1 MKKRWIILLS
11 VILIVSLLTIQKE
24 VCAKTLEELLL
35 EKGAITEEEYK
46 QLIQKET
53 TQAKPVDYKIGRGF
67 TFTSED
73 ENFQLSLGGRLQAR
87 YTFFDNDDRQD
98 VSQFRIQRMKV
109 WFAGHAYT
117 KDLTYLLQVDA
128 VNSDDDRFID
138 HAYLNYKF
146 IPEAQLLAGQTKVPF
161 GRQWITSSGSQ
172 SFVDRAEASNFF
184 RPGYDIGL
192 KFHGKFS
199 EGLINYDLG
208 GYNGRGQGIT
218 NNDNNHAVAL
228 RLTVNPLGDM
238 SYSESD
244 FDTTENPLVSLG
256 GNYYY
261 NRVQV
266 GTGQNNLNYDNNLGN
281 IGMLSQLTPGN
292 GFLFGEKTDLHLYG
306 FDVAFKWMGFFATAE
321 YLLSQADGDDSDE
334 SVRSHGFFVQAGYFI
349 IPNNLEVA
357 ARYGYI
363 DPHRSA
369 SNDLQSEV
377 GGAVSYYFNKH
388 NLKLQADVRNLHQ
401 QRATGATDDMQY
413 RLQAQ
418 IIF

>member
-1 MKKRWIILLS
+1 MKKRWIIIFS
-11 VILIVSLLTIQKE
+11 VILITTFPLIQRE
-24 VCAKTLEELLL
+24 GCAKTLEELLL

-46 QLIQKET
+46 QLTQKET
-53 TQAKPVDYKIGRGF
+53 AQVQPVDYKIGRGF

-109 WFAGHAYT
+109 WFSGYAYT

-161 GRQWITSSGSQ
+161 GRQWLTSSGSQ

-192 KFHGKFS
+192 KFYGKFAD
-199 EGLINYDLG
+199 GLINYDLG
-208 GYNGRGQGIT
+208 GYNGRGQGISS
-218 NNDNNHAVAL
+218 NDNNHSAAL
-228 RLTVNPLGDM
+228 RVAVNPFGDM
-238 SYSESD
+238 PYSEAD
-244 FDTTENPLVSLG
+244 FDITEKPLFSVG

-321 YLLSQADGDDSDE
+321 YLLSQAEGEDSD
-334 SVRSHGFFVQAGYFI
+334 SKIRSHGFFVQAGYFI

>member
-1 MKKRWIILLS
+1 MKKGWMLFCAILMICFMAS
-11 VILIVSLLTIQKE
+11 QGEVS
-24 VCAKTLEELLL
+24 AKTLEELLL

-46 QLIQKET
+46 QLTGKET
-53 TQAKPVDYKIGRGF
+53 TETKPVSYRIGRGF

-73 ENFQLSLGGRLQAR
+73 ENFQLSLAGRLQAR

-109 WFAGHAYT
+109 IFSGYAYT
-117 KDLTYLLQVDA
+117 KDLTYLLQLDA

-146 IPEAQLLAGQTKVPF
+146 IPEANLLAGQTKVPF
-161 GRQWITSSGSQ
+161 GRQWLTSSGAQ
-172 SFVDRAEASNFF
+172 SFVDRSDVSNFF

-192 KFHGKFS
+192 KFHGKFAD
-199 EGLINYDLG
+199 GLLNYDLG

-218 NNDNNHAVAL
+218 NNDNNHAFAL
-228 RLTVNPLGDM
+228 RLTGNPLGDM

-244 FDTTENPLVSLG
+244 FDATEKPLVSLG

-261 NRVQV
+261 NRVQI

-292 GFLFGEKTDLHLYG
+292 GFLFGEKTDLHLFG
-306 FDVAFKWMGFFATAE
+306 FDAAFKWMGIFATTE
-321 YLLSQADGDDSDE
+321 YFFSQADGDDSEE

-349 IPNNLEVA
+349 IPANLEIA
-357 ARYGYI
+357 GRYGYI
-363 DPHRSA
+363 DPNRSA
-369 SNDLQSEV
+369 SNDLRSEV

>member
-1 MKKRWIILLS
+1 MKKRWIITLS
-11 VILIVSLLTIQKE
+11 VMLIASLLAIQKE
-24 VCAKTLEELLL
+24 VWAKTLEELLL

-46 QLIQKET
+46 QLTQKET
-53 TQAKPVDYKIGRGF
+53 TQAKPIDYKIGRGF
-67 TFTSED
+67 TFTSDD
-73 ENFQLSLGGRLQAR
+73 ENFQLSLGGRLQTR

-109 WFAGHAYT
+109 WLRGYAYT
-117 KDLTYLLQVDA
+117 KDLTYLLQVDT
-128 VNSDDDRFID
+128 VNSDDERFID
-138 HAYLNYKF
+138 HAYFNYKF
-146 IPEAQLLAGQTKVPF
+146 IPELQLLAGQTKVPF
-161 GRQWITSSGSQ
+161 GRQWLTPSGSQ

-192 KFHGKFS
+192 KFHGKFAD
-199 EGLINYDLG
+199 GLINYDLG

-218 NNDNNHAVAL
+218 SNDNNHSAAL
-228 RLTVNPLGDM
+228 RVTVNPLGDM
-238 SYSESD
+238 PYGEAD
-244 FDTTENPLVSLG
+244 FNSTPNPLVSLG

-292 GFLFGEKTDLHLYG
+292 GFLLGEKADLQLYG
-306 FDVAFKWMGFFATAE
+306 FDVALKWMGLYATAE
-321 YLLSQADGDDSDE
+321 YLLSQAEGDDSDE
-334 SVRSHGFFVQAGYFI
+334 KVRSHGFFVQAGYFI
-349 IPNNLEVA
+349 IPKNLEIA

-369 SNDLQSEV
+369 SNDLRSEV

-401 QRATGATDDMQY
+401 QRNTGTTDDMQY